1 MANRSDPGFYH
12 AHGTS
17 SGNAWVPA
25 SAIAGRSS
33 PTAGL
38 ESAASN
44 MDQLHFSYGHF
55 LYGQFLYVTKFILT
69 KFIRSIFIR
78 NKIYTVKKFI
88 Q

>member
-1 MANRSDPGFYH
+1 MSPSAH
-12 AHGTS
+12 AMGA
-17 SGNAWVPA
+17 GQCNAR
-25 SAIAGRSS
+25 RSS

-78 NKIYTVKKFI
+78 NKIYTVTKLIWSIFI
-88 Q
+88 